1 MAIKNRPP
9 IILKE
14 LMLIPNKV
22 KRAEPKNQKKLRI
35 IKDNKV
41 AFR

>member
-1 MAIKNRPP
+1 MAIKNKPP

-14 LMLIPNKV
+14 LILMPNKV
-22 KRAEPKNQKKLRI
+22 NKAEPKNQKKLSI

-41 AFR
+41 ALR